1 VTARA
6 ETGVAPIADVPVQRL
21 AEADLPAII
30 ELTADRDW
38 PPQVSKWRLMFA
50 AGEAYGVP
58 DPAGGLAGVVVL
70 TRYGE
75 ELAAIGMMVVAARHG
90 RQGLG
95 GRLMRYALRQA
106 GNAVVYLT
114 ATSYGQPLYERLG
127 FRAIDT
133 SVTYAGRLSAVAPSR
148 DDVVSPRRVRA
159 EDLAAISAVDRS
171 VFGAD
176 RAGVLATM
184 VTFADEFLMLG
195 SPAGGYGAAWS
206 LEGTRVIGPLAAPD
220 ASAAAA
226 VFRGLAHG
234 WSGPIRLD
242 LLGRH
247 ADLAGW
253 AVASGLAAGDATALM
268 VHGGDLPGDR
278 SRLYCPATVA
288 IG

>member
-6 ETGVAPIADVPVQRL
+6 ETGAVPIADVPVQRL
-21 AEADLPAII
+21 TEADLPAIT

-38 PPQVSKWRLMFA
+38 PPQVRKWRLMFA

-58 DPAGGLAGVVVL
+58 DPAGGLAGIVVL
-70 TRYGE
+70 TRYGDG
-75 ELAAIGMMVVAARHG
+75 LAALGMMVVASRHG

-106 GNAVVYLT
+106 GDAVVYLT
-114 ATSYGQPLYERLG
+114 ATSYGRPLYERLG

-133 SVTYAGRLSAVAPSR
+133 SVTYAGRLTPVGPGHDGVAGL
-148 DDVVSPRRVRA
+148 RRVGA
-159 EDLAAISAVDRS
+159 GDLAAITAVDRS

-176 RAGVLATM
+176 RAGLLATM

-206 LEGTRVIGPLAAPD
+206 MDGTRVIGPLVAPD
-220 ASAAAA
+220 SGAAAA
-226 VFRGLAHG
+226 LIRCLASG
-234 WSGPIRLD
+234 WSGPIRVD

-247 ADLAGW
+247 AGLADW
-253 AVASGLAAGDATALM
+253 VLASGLAARDTTALM